1 MKLSIALWLCTW
13 RAVLSKFLLESS
25 KMSELPF
32 TLETD
37 LEKRIAA
44 DPTWQQ
50 GVSWGIP
57 RTGHLEGPIK
67 YHIADVL
74 ANLDRQCLNDEE
86 RRALRLVALVHDTFK
101 YQVDET
107 RPRIG
112 KNHHAYIARKF
123 AEHYIDDPVL
133 LDIIELHDEAYNSWR
148 LGAYK
153 GRWQHAIERVDHLL
167 KRLGPSLPLYV
178 HFFYADSHTESKNQ
192 DPVIWFKQYLH
203 DRGLKLPPC

>member
-1 MKLSIALWLCTW
+1 ML
-13 RAVLSKFLLESS
+13 
-25 KMSELPF
+25 ELPF

-37 LEKRIAA
+37 LERRIAA
-44 DPTWQQ
+44 DPAWQE
-50 GVSWGIP
+50 GASWGIP
-57 RTGHLEGPIK
+57 RAGHLEGPIK

-74 ANLDRQCLNDEE
+74 ANLDQQHLDKEE
-86 RRALRLVALVHDTFK
+86 HRALRLVALVHDTFK

-112 KNHHAYIARKF
+112 TNHHGYLARKF
-123 AEHYIDDPVL
+123 AERYIDDPAL

-153 GRWQHAIERVDHLL
+153 GRWQHAIEWVDHLL
-167 KRLGPSLPLYV
+167 ERLGPSLPWYV

-192 DPVIWFKQYLH
+192 EPVIWFTQYLH
-203 DRGLKLPPC
+203 DRGIM

>member
-1 MKLSIALWLCTW
+1 
-13 RAVLSKFLLESS
+13 
-25 KMSELPF
+25 MSVLPF
-32 TLETD
+32 TLETE

-44 DPTWQQ
+44 DPAWQE
-50 GVSWGIP
+50 GVLWGIP
-57 RTGHLEGPIK
+57 RTGHLEGAIK

-86 RRALRLVALVHDTFK
+86 RHFLRLVVLVHDTFK

-123 AEHYIDDPVL
+123 AERYVDDPVL

-167 KRLGPSLPLYV
+167 QRLGPALPLYV

-192 DPVIWFKQYLH
+192 DPVIWFKQYLQ
-203 DRGLKLPPC
+203 DKGLI